1 MSADATR
8 TTRRGDNCLPFE
20 ISSSYVVGGVSG
32 DCTVCVCL
40 WEGGGAW
47 EWQRER
53 ERSNEHEFYY
63 LSNVCVCVSCVRV
76 RSAWDGTTREELLTR
91 HRLLHYLSAPEM
103 SCVSYS
109 ISIIVPFDWI
119 RFDCWSSLDGRAR
132 FAEEVYGSNERTRLS
147 ALLYILIGIAK
158 VARASTQTHTHTR
171 RDREMGVHTHNDK
184 CNLVYLYGYFNSER
198 FLRGTRHFAQCSTTD
213 WVNDWGLSCVW
224 GESWIWT
231 ELGSCRVSSP
241 CAVIPRSGVSEL
253 IKNSAWFQI

>member
-1 MSADATR
+1 MGTATSADVTR

-40 WEGGGAW
+40 SVGGGAW

-53 ERSNEHEFYY
+53 ARSNEHEFYY

-76 RSAWDGTTREELLTR
+76 RSAWHGTTREELLTR

-109 ISIIVPFDWI
+109 ISIIV
-119 RFDCWSSLDGRAR
+119 RFDSIRLLIERRWTRTVCRRSLWFEWAYATFGATIYTYRNSKSRAR
-132 FAEEVYGSNERTRLS
+132 KHTN
-147 ALLYILIGIAK
+147 
-158 VARASTQTHTHTR
+158 THTHTQR
-171 RDREMGVHTHNDK
+171 QRDGRTHTQWQMQSSLFIRLFQLREIFARHTAL
-184 CNLVYLYGYFNSER
+184 CLVLDNRLSE
-198 FLRGTRHFAQCSTTD
+198 
-213 WVNDWGLSCVW
+213 WLSCVW

-253 IKNSAWFQI
+253 IKNSAWI

>member
-1 MSADATR
+1 MVTLSYRNRLPKQIIANRQSTIDLQSSKQDERVSKKLNTNTNWNPHGTHNKHTQRERKSESVGTATSADVTR

-40 WEGGGAW
+40 SVGGGAW

-53 ERSNEHEFYY
+53 ARSNEHEFYY

-76 RSAWDGTTREELLTR
+76 RSAWHGTTREELLTR

-109 ISIIVPFDWI
+109 ISIIVRFDSI
-119 RFDCWSSLDGRAR
+119 RFDCWSSVDGRAR

-158 VARASTQTHTHTR
+158 VARASTQTHTH
-171 RDREMGVHTHNDK
+171 RDTEAERWAYTHTVAN
-184 CNLVYLYGYFNSER
+184 
-198 FLRGTRHFAQCSTTD
+198 A
-213 WVNDWGLSCVW
+213 
-224 GESWIWT
+224 I
-231 ELGSCRVSSP
+231 
-241 CAVIPRSGVSEL
+241 
-253 IKNSAWFQI
+253 